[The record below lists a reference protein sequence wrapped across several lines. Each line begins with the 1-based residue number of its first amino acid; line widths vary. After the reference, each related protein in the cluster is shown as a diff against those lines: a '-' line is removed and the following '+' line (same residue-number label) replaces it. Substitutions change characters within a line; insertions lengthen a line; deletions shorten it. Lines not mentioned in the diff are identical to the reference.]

1 MNNTNNPM
9 QALQNII
16 NLANNGNNP
25 QAVMQMLLQKN
36 PQYQQTLNQIK
47 TMANGMPMDKFVMQ
61 LAKQRGLDQNT
72 LSQIERLLVKR

>member
-1 MNNTNNPM
+1 MNNNNNPM